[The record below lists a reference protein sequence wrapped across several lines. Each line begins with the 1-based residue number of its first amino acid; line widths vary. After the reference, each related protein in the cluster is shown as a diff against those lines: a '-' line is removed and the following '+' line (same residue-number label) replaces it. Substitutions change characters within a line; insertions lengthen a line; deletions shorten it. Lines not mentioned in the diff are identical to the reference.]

1 MISDQQTLI
10 AVLVAALAVATAV
23 FVTTKI
29 RGKDLLGQVREA
41 FGYAFEPQRRRP
53 FLLLLVSIGLP
64 LTVFYLVALPADQ
77 SGTVS
82 WDALQFLTAGDV
94 LGAVLLGFGTAT
106 TIALNIGVRKSRG
119 TNTTLTVTGNVAAI
133 VPTLFCTS
141 LLPSGLVLVGA
152 SAPVIVQRCWCESLM
167 KVAKR

>member
-1 MISDQQTLI
+1 MISDQQTLLAI
-10 AVLVAALAVATAV
+10 FAAAFAAATAA

-29 RGKDLLGQVREA
+29 RGEDLLGQVRKA
-41 FGYAFEPQRRRP
+41 FGYAFEPQRRMP

-77 SGTVS
+77 SGTIS

-119 TNTTLTVTGNVAAI
+119 SNTTLTVTGNLAAI
-133 VPTLFCTS
+133 VP
-141 LLPSGLVLVGA
+141 PRGYG
-152 SAPVIVQRCWCESLM
+152 RD
-167 KVAKR
+167 